1 VGAAGTVPL
10 GLAAG
15 ALHHLVYVFYVYL
28 GLAAFEKGLRGTLAR
43 AQAPLSGRAAAS
55 CTAWREAAQGLLVVA
70 AQLEVLARW
79 QCAESSSQE
88 KSAVKLAKVRGE
100 LRLRGATGRGAP

>member
-15 ALHHLVYVFYVYL
+15 ALHYYIKILIL

-43 AQAPLSGRAAAS
+43 AQAPLPGRAAAS
-55 CTAWREAAQGLLVVA
+55 CTAWREPAQGFPLVA
-70 AQLEVLARW
+70 AQLEVLA
-79 QCAESSSQE
+79 
-88 KSAVKLAKVRGE
+88 
-100 LRLRGATGRGAP
+100 